1 MPSEQVIDRNLTRL
15 ACTRVVAAHR
25 LSTVHNADQIVVL
38 EDGRIVERGTAGELA
53 ALGDR
58 YAALVGSDSSSMNA
72 GTGVLSSRS

>member
-1 MPSEQVIDRNLTRL
+1 M
-15 ACTRVVAAHR
+15 VAAHR

-53 ALGDR
+53 TLGGR